1 MHITDRTIAIQ
12 IAEHIEDSNKVIT
25 ALMVIQKLT
34 KRRWQVIYSSK
45 LHDSIH
51 AGDKVVAEILQ
62 LLKKTKKNKAS
73 SISNIIRY
81 IKSESKDYKKT
92 FAVITTDASTGKNI
106 ESALDKDFA
115 NGVVHTKESETIG
128 VLVSGEWLYYKRTL
142 DGDLNKLLQQA

>member
-1 MHITDRTIAIQ
+1 M
-12 IAEHIEDSNKVIT
+12 
-25 ALMVIQKLT
+25 
-34 KRRWQVIYSSK
+34 
-45 LHDSIH
+45 
-51 AGDKVVAEILQ
+51 Q

-115 NGVVHTKESETIG
+115 NGVVHTK
-128 VLVSGEWLYYKRTL
+128 
-142 DGDLNKLLQQA
+142 